1 MQKYIVSRDDSLYEA
16 FPDLVKTDSGRLICV
31 YTECAHHG
39 NRDLSRIVFR
49 TSDNRGK
56 SWSSV
61 HALTERRSDSQY
73 YNCARI
79 SRLHDGRIVI
89 SCDYIS
95 GEKLT
100 DTREIK
106 LWFSSDDG
114 ESWSEPMIIPGAHA
128 IMPDKLI
135 ELKSGRWLIAAHSP
149 SETTGKL
156 TEYLWYSDDKGKT
169 WSERVTVASDPR
181 YNLCEAS
188 LLEVEPDAVVAY
200 LRENSRMGYDCFKT
214 ISRDG
219 GLTWNGVYNVPL
231 PGCHRPTA
239 GLLKDGRILITYRF
253 MQGGSGWLGS
263 WTQNTFGALMP
274 RESALVEK
282 RNEQSA
288 RIFPID
294 FDRSSVSDTGY
305 TGWAQFDDGEIYVV
319 NYMVDDAPKAFIKG
333 SSFRAE
339 DYLI

>member
-39 NRDLSRIVFR
+39 NRELSRIAFR
-49 TSDNRGK
+49 TSDNHGR
-56 SWSSV
+56 SWSPV
-61 HALTERRSDSQY
+61 HALTERRSGSQY
-73 YNCARI
+73 HNCARI
-79 SRLHDGRIVI
+79 NRLHDGRIVI

-100 DTREIK
+100 DTREIR

-169 WSERVTVASDPR
+169 WSERVTVASDSR

-188 LLEVEPDAVVAY
+188 LLEVEPDVVVAY
-200 LRENSRMGYDCFKT
+200 LRENSWMGYDCFKT

-239 GLLKDGRILITYRF
+239 GILKDGRILITYRF

>member
-1 MQKYIVSRDDSLYEA
+1 MQKYIVSRDDSIYEA

-39 NRDLSRIVFR
+39 NRELSRIVFR

-56 SWSSV
+56 SWSPV
-61 HALTERRSDSQY
+61 HALTERRSSSQY
-73 YNCARI
+73 HNCARI
-79 SRLHDGRIVI
+79 SRLHDGRIAI
-89 SCDYIS
+89 ACDYIS

-188 LLEVEPDAVVAY
+188 LLEVEPDVVVAY
-200 LRENSRMGYDCFKT
+200 LRENSWMGYDCFKT

>member
-39 NRDLSRIVFR
+39 NRELSRIAFR
-49 TSDNRGK
+49 TSDNHGR
-56 SWSSV
+56 SWSPV
-61 HALTERRSDSQY
+61 HALTERRSGSQY
-73 YNCARI
+73 HNCARI
-79 SRLHDGRIVI
+79 NRLHDGRIVI

-100 DTREIK
+100 DTREIR

-128 IMPDKLI
+128 IMPDKLM

-169 WSERVTVASDPR
+169 WSERVTVASDSR

-188 LLEVEPDAVVAY
+188 LLEVEPDVVVAY
-200 LRENSRMGYDCFKT
+200 LRENSWMGYDCFKT

-239 GLLKDGRILITYRF
+239 GILKDGRILITYRF

>member
-169 WSERVTVASDPR
+169 WSERVTVVSDPR

-200 LRENSRMGYDCFKT
+200 LRENSWMGYDCFKT

-263 WTQNTFGALMP
+263 WTQNTFGALMS

>member
-1 MQKYIVSRDDSLYEA
+1 MQKYIVSRDDSIYEA

-39 NRDLSRIVFR
+39 NRELSRIVFR
-49 TSDNRGK
+49 KSDNRGK
-56 SWSSV
+56 SWSPV
-61 HALTERRSDSQY
+61 HALTERRSGSQY
-73 YNCARI
+73 HNCARI
-79 SRLHDGRIVI
+79 SRLHDGRIAI
-89 SCDYIS
+89 ACDYIS

-114 ESWSEPMIIPGAHA
+114 ESWSDPMIIPGAHA

-135 ELKSGRWLIAAHSP
+135 ELMSGRWLIAAHSP

-188 LLEVEPDAVVAY
+188 LLEVEPDVVVAY
-200 LRENSRMGYDCFKT
+200 LRENSWMGYDCFKT

>member
-39 NRDLSRIVFR
+39 NRELSRIAFR
-49 TSDNRGK
+49 TSDNHGR
-56 SWSSV
+56 SWSPV
-61 HALTERRSDSQY
+61 HALTERRSGSQY
-73 YNCARI
+73 HNCARI
-79 SRLHDGRIVI
+79 NRLHDGRIVI

-200 LRENSRMGYDCFKT
+200 LRENSWMGYDCFKT

>member
-1 MQKYIVSRDDSLYEA
+1 
-16 FPDLVKTDSGRLICV
+16 
-31 YTECAHHG
+31 
-39 NRDLSRIVFR
+39 
-49 TSDNRGK
+49 
-56 SWSSV
+56 
-61 HALTERRSDSQY
+61 
-73 YNCARI
+73 
-79 SRLHDGRIVI
+79 
-89 SCDYIS
+89 
-95 GEKLT
+95 
-100 DTREIK
+100 
-106 LWFSSDDG
+106 
-114 ESWSEPMIIPGAHA
+114 MIIPGAHA

-135 ELKSGRWLIAAHSP
+135 ELKSGRWLVAAHSP

-169 WSERVTVASDPR
+169 WSERVTVASDSR

-188 LLEVEPDAVVAY
+188 LLEVEPDVVVAY
-200 LRENSRMGYDCFKT
+200 LRENSWMGYDCFKT

-239 GLLKDGRILITYRF
+239 GILKDGRILITYRF

>member
-39 NRDLSRIVFR
+39 NRELSRIAFR
-49 TSDNRGK
+49 TSDNHGR
-56 SWSSV
+56 SWSPV
-61 HALTERRSDSQY
+61 HALTERRSGSQY
-73 YNCARI
+73 HNCARI
-79 SRLHDGRIVI
+79 NRLHDGRIVI

-100 DTREIK
+100 DTREIR

-200 LRENSRMGYDCFKT
+200 LRENSWMGYDCFKT

>member
-169 WSERVTVASDPR
+169 WSERVTVVSDPR

-200 LRENSRMGYDCFKT
+200 LRENSWMGYDCFKT

-239 GLLKDGRILITYRF
+239 GLLTDGRILITYRF

-263 WTQNTFGALMP
+263 WTQNTFGALMS

>member
-1 MQKYIVSRDDSLYEA
+1 MEKYIVSRDDSIYEA
-16 FPDLVKTDSGRLICV
+16 FPDLVITETGRLICV
-31 YTECAHHG
+31 YTECVHHG
-39 NRDLSRIVFR
+39 DRDLSRIVYR

-56 SWSSV
+56 SWSPV
-61 HALTERRSDSQY
+61 RALTERRNSEQF

-79 SRLHDGRIVI
+79 SKLSDGRLAVT
-89 SCDYIS
+89 CDYES
-95 GEKLT
+95 GWKLT
-100 DTREIK
+100 DIIDIK
-106 LWFSSDDG
+106 IWFSSDDG

-156 TEYLWYSDDKGKT
+156 TEYLWYSDDKG
-169 WSERVTVASDPR
+169 
-181 YNLCEAS
+181 
-188 LLEVEPDAVVAY
+188 
-200 LRENSRMGYDCFKT
+200 NSWMGYDCFKT

-239 GLLKDGRILITYRF
+239 GILKDGRILITYRF

-319 NYMVDDAPKAFIKG
+319 NYMVDDAPKAFING

>member
-39 NRDLSRIVFR
+39 NRELSRIVFR

-135 ELKSGRWLIAAHSP
+135 ELKSGRWLVAAHSP

-188 LLEVEPDAVVAY
+188 LLEVEPDVVVAY
-200 LRENSRMGYDCFKT
+200 LRENSWMGYDCFKT

-239 GLLKDGRILITYRF
+239 GILKDGRILITYRF

>member
-39 NRDLSRIVFR
+39 NRELSRIAFR
-49 TSDNRGK
+49 TSDNHGR

-61 HALTERRSDSQY
+61 HALTERRSGSQY
-73 YNCARI
+73 HNCARI
-79 SRLHDGRIVI
+79 NRLHDGRIVI

-100 DTREIK
+100 DTREIR

-114 ESWSEPMIIPGAHA
+114 ESWSESMIIPGAHA

-181 YNLCEAS
+181 YNLCEVS
-188 LLEVEPDAVVAY
+188 LLEVEPDVVVAY
-200 LRENSRMGYDCFKT
+200 LRENSWMGYDCFKA

-239 GLLKDGRILITYRF
+239 GILKDGQILITYRF

>member
-16 FPDLVKTDSGRLICV
+16 FPDLVKTDSGRLICI

-200 LRENSRMGYDCFKT
+200 LRENSWMGYDCFKT

-263 WTQNTFGALMP
+263 WTQNTFGALMS